1 MSAYGSVTFLVVG
14 NGGQFPTVEADS
26 DGFNRYKA
34 TIRLASL
41 GDRNTLAGLLSIVT
55 PLRIYG
61 RLGGNIHIEGG
72 PGAATLV
79 VPAATSSTIS
89 RSAVLVA
96 LTTIG
101 ADGHDHRHRFTAAAE
116 WIIVT

>member
-1 MSAYGSVTFLVVG
+1 VSAYSSVSFLVVG
-14 NGGQFPTVEADS
+14 ANGQFPTVEADS

-41 GDRNTLAGLLSIVT
+41 GDRNTLASLVSTVT
-55 PLRIYG
+55 AIRIYG
-61 RLGGNIHIEGG
+61 RRGGNLHVEAG

-96 LTTIG
+96 LTSIG
-101 ADGHDHRHRFTAAAE
+101 ADGHDSRHRFTAAAE
-116 WIIVT
+116 WVIVS

>member
-1 MSAYGSVTFLVVG
+1 MSAYGAVSFLVVG

-26 DGFNRYKA
+26 DGFSRYKA

-61 RLGGNIHIEGG
+61 RLGGNLHVEGG

-79 VPAATSSTIS
+79 VPAATGSTIS

-96 LTTIG
+96 LSAIG
-101 ADGHDHRHRFTAAAE
+101 ADGRGSHRFTAAAE
-116 WIIVT
+116 WIIV